1 MSIASQDVFLNL
13 QTPLSVIGTGGGGGG
28 VNNVTGVGNIVN
40 IGATTGNV
48 SLNTAGALA
57 NISSLGFAA
66 GGGAITGISSI
77 NGLPYVSSATVASDL
92 TVSTLT
98 VSSLAGVS
106 TLSATSLS
114 SLSLNVSS
122 VNASN
127 VTATSLS
134 SSTLNVSSINGVGQP
149 GRYVGVNTP
158 LTSFSTN
165 VNTSGAGATVVFATA
180 GNQPST
186 IILANREGAIN
197 FNFQI
202 SSIGDGTYISTSV
215 GNLVMSPSDNITLQ
229 MNFTQIGGGTYIT
242 YAQIPCNSFY
252 SNGVFGATN
261 GLCVLSAPI
270 RATTT
275 DSYLG
280 SIQASYSPSLFNSL
294 APRPVVNDQSIQIF
308 YQDINVQA
316 I

>member
-13 QTPLSVIGTGGGGGG
+13 QTPLSVIGGGGGGGG
-28 VNNVTGVGNIVN
+28 VDNVTGVGNLVN
-40 IGATTGNV
+40 IGPTTGNV
-48 SLNTAGALA
+48 SLNTVGALA

-66 GGGAITGISSI
+66 GGGALTGLSSI
-77 NGLPYVSSATVASDL
+77 NGLPYVSSATVPSNL

-106 TLSATSLS
+106 SLTAANVS
-114 SLSLNVSS
+114 SSSLNVSS
-122 VNASN
+122 M
-127 VTATSLS
+127 TATSIS
-134 SSTLNVSSINGVGQP
+134 SSSLLVSSINGVGQP

-186 IILANREGAIN
+186 IILANREGAVN
-197 FNFQI
+197 FNFKV

-215 GNLVMSPSDNITLQ
+215 GNFVMSPSDNITLQ

-280 SIQASYSPSLFNSL
+280 SIQALYSPTPFNSL

>member
-28 VNNVTGVGNIVN
+28 VNNVAGTGNIVN
-40 IGATTGNV
+40 IGPTTGNV

-77 NGLPYVSSATVASDL
+77 NGIAYSGAVPPNL

-106 TLSATSLS
+106 SLTATSLS

-134 SSTLNVSSINGVGQP
+134 SLSLNVSSINGVGQP

-186 IILANREGAIN
+186 IILANREGSVN

-202 SSIGDGTYISTSV
+202 SSIGDGAYVSTSV
-215 GNLVMSPSDNITLQ
+215 GNFVMSPSDNITLQ

-280 SIQASYSPSLFNSL
+280 SIQALYSPTPFNSL

-316 I
+316 V

>member
-13 QTPLSVIGTGGGGGG
+13 QTPLSVIGGGGPGPGG
-28 VNNVTGVGNIVN
+28 VDSVSGTGNLLN
-40 IGATTGNV
+40 IGPTTGNV
-48 SLNTAGALA
+48 SLNTVGALA

-66 GGGAITGISSI
+66 GGGALTGLSSI
-77 NGLPYVSSATVASDL
+77 NGLPYVSSATVPSNL

-106 TLSATSLS
+106 SLTAANVS
-114 SLSLNVSS
+114 SSSLNVSS
-122 VNASN
+122 M
-127 VTATSLS
+127 TATSIS
-134 SSTLNVSSINGVGQP
+134 SSSLLVSSINGVGQP

-186 IILANREGAIN
+186 IILANREGAVN
-197 FNFQI
+197 FNFKV
-202 SSIGDGTYISTSV
+202 SSIGDGTYISSSV
-215 GNLVMSPSDNITLQ
+215 GNFVMSPSDNITLQ
-229 MNFTQIGGGTYIT
+229 MGFTQIGGGTYIT

-252 SNGVFGATN
+252 SDGVFGATN
-261 GLCVLSAPI
+261 GLYVLSAPI

-280 SIQASYSPSLFNSL
+280 SIQALYSPTPFNSL